1 MHCRISVYICAIYY
15 RHSYRMKRNAP
26 TYSLNCHG
34 TLLSLE
40 VPRIMGIL
48 NATPDSFFAGSRKQT
63 EAEIAARVQQIR
75 EEGADIIDVGA
86 YSTRPGAADVS
97 PAEEWQRLAAALDIV
112 RREHPAALV
121 SVDTFRAEIAQRC
134 VETYGVS
141 MINDISGGDA
151 DAQMFDTVAALR
163 VPYVLMH
170 CKGTPQTMQQAPEY
184 ANVTAEVITDLSRK
198 VRSLRER
205 GVADIVID
213 PGFGFGKTVA
223 HNYALLRHLDD
234 FRIFNLPLLV
244 GVSRKSMITR
254 PLGITADAAL
264 NGTTVL
270 NTISL
275 MKGAS
280 ILRVHDVK
288 EAVEVARLHTLML
301 G

>member
-1 MHCRISVYICAIYY
+1 
-15 RHSYRMKRNAP
+15 MKRNAP
-26 TYSLNCHG
+26 TYSLNCRG

-63 EAEIAARVQQIR
+63 EAEIAARVQQIQ

-112 RREHPAALV
+112 RREHPEALV

-141 MINDISGGDA
+141 VINDISGGDA

-170 CKGTPQTMQQAPEY
+170 CKGTPQTMQQSPEY

-223 HNYALLRHLDD
+223 HNYTLLRHLDD

-254 PLGITADAAL
+254 PLGITADAAM

-288 EAVEVARLHTLML
+288 EAVEVVRLHTLML

>member
-1 MHCRISVYICAIYY
+1 
-15 RHSYRMKRNAP
+15 MKRNAP
-26 TYSLNCHG
+26 TYSLNCRG

-134 VETYGVS
+134 VEAYGVS

-170 CKGTPQTMQQAPEY
+170 CKGTPQTMQQSPEY

-254 PLGITADAAL
+254 PLGITSDAAL
-264 NGTTVL
+264 NGTTAL
-270 NTISL
+270 HAFSL
-275 MKGAS
+275 MKGATL
-280 ILRVHDVK
+280 LRVHDVK
-288 EAVEVARLHTLML
+288 AAVEVARLHTLML